1 MKLTLGQAARTA
13 KRSKGSI
20 SRALNSGTLAG
31 TKLESGRWQIDPA
44 ELSRWVEANPSRNRS
59 ENRNDTPFEPPGNDG
74 PVKIGM
80 LRDQLDQLAAERDR
94 ERDQL
99 LGQIEDLRQ
108 RLDGS
113 EAERRQ
119 LNAILTDQRHR
130 RGLWERLFG

>member
-1 MKLTLGQAARTA
+1 
-13 KRSKGSI
+13 
-20 SRALNSGTLAG
+20 LAG

-44 ELSRWVEANPSRNRS
+44 ELSRWMQANPSRNRS
-59 ENRNDTPFEPPGNDG
+59 ENRNDTPGSGAAVE
-74 PVKIGM
+74 VGM
-80 LRDQLDQLAAERDR
+80 LRDQLERLAAERDR

-99 LGQIEDLRQ
+99 LDQIEDLRQ

-119 LNAILTDQRHR
+119 LNAVLTDRRHR

>member
-1 MKLTLGQAARTA
+1 MKLTLGQAAKTA

-44 ELSRWVEANPSRNRS
+44 ELSRWMQANPSRNRS
-59 ENRNDTPFEPPGNDG
+59 ENRNDTPGNG
-74 PVKIGM
+74 TSAEIGM
-80 LRDQLDQLAAERDR
+80 LRDQLEWLAAERDR

-99 LGQIEDLRQ
+99 LDQIEDLRQ

-119 LNAILTDQRHR
+119 LNAVLTDRRHR
-130 RGLWERLFG
+130 HGLWARLFG